1 MKTLPLKISAP
12 STRFIFFKP
21 NESNKSAPEN
31 IPNTGNALQQL
42 RSQLEQGTG
51 GNVTFKPNSNK
62 PNPPAE
68 ILPMD
73 PNEVATPVI
82 LPSFETDSAGVDA
95 DQNQTSPEAAP
106 EADPQMQ
113 EIFDY
118 VVDLFENNS
127 DFSSLEPEHSSP
139 FYVNSISKKLYF
151 ASKPQYSKLNI
162 TDKQIFESDPFR
174 TKWNALDFDNKEI
187 VVARLNEYYNQKSAD
202 KTPQTNATQIESAPP
217 AKPAAESNSSEN
229 LPASAPEVAPVNL
242 DQAFDSI
249 MKMLAD
255 NPIYASNSSRPFFMT
270 LDGEIKFDRAALVNV
285 DIEVNPSFSIQ
296 DLNHLMVRL
305 NNFWE
310 KNVVPHISAPN
321 LTYNQ
326 EQYLANLLI
335 SSAPKTADGTE
346 IQFSMKKLP
355 NSTRVIFARLSKSK
369 RERIITMANYFLKNN
384 PAAK

>member
-118 VVDLFENNS
+118 VVDLFENNP
-127 DFSSLEPEHSSP
+127 DFSALEPEHSSP
-139 FYVNSISKKLYF
+139 FYLNSINRKLYF
-151 ASKPQYSKLNI
+151 ASKFDVFQWTNQEVIQTQKMRDKFNPLPFAKKNI
-162 TDKQIFESDPFR
+162 LVE
-174 TKWNALDFDNKEI
+174 
-187 VVARLNEYYNQKSAD
+187 RLNQHYDQKYA
-202 KTPQTNATQIESAPP
+202 TQIPQTSQTQIESAPP
-217 AKPAAESNSSEN
+217 AKLAAESNPSEN
-229 LPASAPEVAPVNL
+229 LSASAPEVAPVNL

-270 LDGEIKFDRAALVNV
+270 SDGEIKFDRSYAFDVKLFSKSDDTSLENLSTLV
-285 DIEVNPSFSIQ
+285 D
-296 DLNHLMVRL
+296 RL
-305 NNFWE
+305 NAFWE
-310 KNVVPHISAPN
+310 KNVAPHISAPN

-326 EQYLANLLI
+326 EKYLADLLI
-335 SSAPKTADGTE
+335 SSTPKTADGKE
-346 IQFSMKKLP
+346 IQFSIEQIP
-355 NSTRVIFARLSKSK
+355 NSIRAIFVRMNASQQK
-369 RERIITMANYFLKNN
+369 RIITLANYLLKNN
-384 PAAK
+384 PAEK

>member
-1 MKTLPLKISAP
+1 MKTLHLKISAP

-21 NESNKSAPEN
+21 NESGDSAHEN
-31 IPNTGNALQQL
+31 CGDFKREFYRLKCQI
-42 RSQLEQGTG
+42 EQENG
-51 GNVTFKPNSNK
+51 GNVILNPNSDEQNSTV
-62 PNPPAE
+62 E
-68 ILPMD
+68 ILPID
-73 PNEVATPVI
+73 SNEAATLVSP
-82 LPSFETDSAGVDA
+82 PSFKFDSEPVNA
-95 DQNQTSPEAAP
+95 DQNQPVLEVAP

-139 FYVNSISKKLYF
+139 FYLNPIKRNLYF
-151 ASKPQYSKLNI
+151 ASKFDVFQWTNQEVIQTQKMRDKFNPLPFAKKNI
-162 TDKQIFESDPFR
+162 LVE
-174 TKWNALDFDNKEI
+174 
-187 VVARLNEYYNQKSAD
+187 RLNQHYDQKYA
-202 KTPQTNATQIESAPP
+202 TQIPQTSQTQIESAPP
-217 AKPAAESNSSEN
+217 AKLAAESNSSEN
-229 LPASAPEVAPVNL
+229 LSASAPEVAPVNL

-270 LDGEIKFDRAALVNV
+270 SDGEIKFDRSYAFDVKLFSKSDDTSLENLSTLV
-285 DIEVNPSFSIQ
+285 D
-296 DLNHLMVRL
+296 RL
-305 NNFWE
+305 NAFWE
-310 KNVVPHISAPN
+310 KNVAPHISAPN

-384 PAAK
+384 PAEK